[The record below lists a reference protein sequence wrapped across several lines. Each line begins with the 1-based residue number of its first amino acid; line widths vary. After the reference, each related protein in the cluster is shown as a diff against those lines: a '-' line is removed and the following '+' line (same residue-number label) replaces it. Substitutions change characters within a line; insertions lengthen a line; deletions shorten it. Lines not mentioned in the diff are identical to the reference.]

1 MTKQESFVMSASEYK
16 ALFGYLVEEA
26 WNKGNLE
33 AADQVFS
40 ASFTHPHL
48 ASEPVSGPAR
58 AKQFIAAYRTAFPD
72 IHIQIEDQIAEQNR
86 LAVRCRMQGTHA
98 GELMGIPPTGK
109 RVDAGVMLFFRFEEG
124 KIAEEWIEF
133 NQLSVLQQIGAIA
146 LK

>member
-1 MTKQESFVMSASEYK
+1 MSASEHK
-16 ALFGYLVEEA
+16 ALFRYLVEQA

-33 AADQVFS
+33 AADQVFA

-48 ASEPVSGPAR
+48 ASEPAAGPAR

-72 IHIQIEDQIAEQNR
+72 IHIQIEEQIVEEDR

-98 GELMGIPPTGK
+98 GELMGVPPTGK
-109 RVDAGVMLFFRFEEG
+109 RVTAGVMLFFRFEEG
-124 KIAEEWIEF
+124 KIVEEWIEF
-133 NQLSVLQQIGAIA
+133 NQLSVLQQIGVIA